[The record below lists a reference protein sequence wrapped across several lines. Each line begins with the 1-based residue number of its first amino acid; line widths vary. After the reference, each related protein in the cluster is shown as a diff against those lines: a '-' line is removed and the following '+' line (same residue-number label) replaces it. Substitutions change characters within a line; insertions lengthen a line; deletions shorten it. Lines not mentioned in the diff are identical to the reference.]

1 MSGEAGF
8 WGIVGREVRNA
19 SPKTR
24 WILGV
29 LLGSGLLAVGIQ
41 FLLDS
46 ARAGGSVDLVEL
58 ASVVAGTFGSVLVGL
73 AYVLHNSAQKRAG
86 CGVHGLEFEPK
97 ALHQVLLTLP
107 AIGLGGGVL
116 LGAAIGLLVM
126 RASDGHPI
134 LMLSALV
141 YFWITLL
148 AARVVH
154 GTTRFLFT
162 HAREQAEQAA
172 EARNQA
178 TEAQLSALQARM
190 NPHFLFNALNTVASL
205 VRESP
210 ETAER
215 TVEHLAD
222 VLRRTLDHSRDPLRT
237 VGDELEYL
245 EAYLAVEQ
253 ERWGDRL
260 EVEWRIDPQTRP
272 LPLPPMTLQPLVENA
287 LKHGL
292 GGRLEGGQLTIGAE
306 VDNGRLVLTVT
317 DDGAGLSVR
326 APEGTG
332 LGNLRRRLATL
343 YGEQA
348 RVEIE
353 RRDRRHERGT
363 RVVVELPA
371 GAPGLPTPA
380 VTRS

>member
-1 MSGEAGF
+1 MSHEEGF
-8 WGIVGREVRNA
+8 WTIVLREVRAASRRTRWTLALLVGSGVLAVGLQVVVDAVGREG
-19 SPKTR
+19 P
-24 WILGV
+24 
-29 LLGSGLLAVGIQ
+29 
-41 FLLDS
+41 
-46 ARAGGSVDLVEL
+46 VEL
-58 ASVVAGTFGSVLVGL
+58 AELLSVVAGSIGSVLVGI
-73 AYVLHNSAQKRAG
+73 AYVLHNSAQKEEG
-86 CGVHGLEFEPK
+86 CKVRGFDFAPRVFH
-97 ALHQVLLTLP
+97 HVLLTLP
-107 AIGLGGGVL
+107 AMGLVAGVL
-116 LGAAIGLLVM
+116 LGAAVGLLVV
-126 RASDGHPI
+126 RAVYDSPI
-134 LMLSALV
+134 LA
-141 YFWITLL
+141 L
-148 AARVVH
+148 AAAVYLWVAVLAAKLVQ
-154 GTTRFLFT
+154 GTTRFLFR

-172 EARNQA
+172 EARHQA

-260 EVEWRIDPQTRP
+260 RVEWRIDPQTRS

-292 GGRLEGGQLTIGAE
+292 GGRLEGGELIISAE
-306 VDNGRLVLTVT
+306 MADGHLVLTVT
-317 DDGAGLSVR
+317 DDGAGLPPR

-343 YGEQA
+343 YGEGA
-348 RVEIE
+348 RLEIE
-353 RRDRRHERGT
+353 RRDPGT
-363 RVVVELPA
+363 RVVVELP
-371 GAPGLPTPA
+371 GEGPSAPSSGL
-380 VTRS
+380 

>member
-1 MSGEAGF
+1 MSRETGF
-8 WGIVGREVRNA
+8 LGIVGRVVRDA
-19 SPKTR
+19 TPKTR
-24 WILGV
+24 WSLVG
-29 LLGSGLLAVGIQ
+29 LLGCGLFAI
-41 FLLDS
+41 LLPFVDGT
-46 ARAGGSVDLVEL
+46 RGGGALDPQELFSIVPGTIGTLLV
-58 ASVVAGTFGSVLVGL
+58 SL
-73 AYVLHNSAQKRAG
+73 AYVLHNSAEERSKG
-86 CGVHGLEFEPK
+86 CGMLGMGFRPRS
-97 ALHQVLLTLP
+97 LHQVLLTLP
-107 AIGLGGGVL
+107 VIGLVGGVL
-116 LGAAIGLLVM
+116 LGAAVGLLVM
-126 RASDGHPI
+126 WAAESGEPI
-134 LMLSALV
+134 YVFAAAA
-141 YFWITLL
+141 YFGVMLL
-148 AARVVH
+148 AARVVY
-154 GTTRFLFT
+154 GTTGFLFT

-222 VLRRTLDHSRDPLRT
+222 VLRRTLDHSRDPMRT

-260 EVEWRIDPQTRP
+260 DVEWRIDPQTRP

-292 GGRLEGGQLTIGAE
+292 GGRLEGGELTIEAGVE
-306 VDNGRLVLTVT
+306 NGHLMLTVT
-317 DDGAGLSVR
+317 DDGAGLPPR

-343 YGEQA
+343 YGDEA
-348 RVEIE
+348 RLGVE
-353 RRDRRHERGT
+353 RRGPRHEPGT
-363 RVVVELPA
+363 RVVVELPVS
-371 GAPGLPTPA
+371 GPGT
-380 VTRS
+380 

>member
-1 MSGEAGF
+1 LSREEGF
-8 WGIVGREVRNA
+8 WSIVLREVRAA
-19 SPKTR
+19 SRRTR
-24 WILGV
+24 WTLA
-29 LLGSGLLAVGIQ
+29 LLVGSGVLAVGLQLVVDTISGEGPRALAE
-41 FLLDS
+41 LLS
-46 ARAGGSVDLVEL
+46 VGAGSL
-58 ASVVAGTFGSVLVGL
+58 GSVLVGV
-73 AYVLHNSAQKRAG
+73 AYVLHNSAQKQEG
-86 CGVHGLEFEPK
+86 CKARGLSFNPRVF
-97 ALHQVLLTLP
+97 HHVLLALP
-107 AIGLGGGVL
+107 AMALAAGVL
-116 LGAAIGLLVM
+116 LGAAVGMLVV
-126 RASDGHPI
+126 RAVQGSPI
-134 LMLSALV
+134 LVLAAAV
-141 YFWITLL
+141 YLWITLL
-148 AARVVH
+148 AAKLVH

-237 VGDELEYL
+237 VGDEVEYL
-245 EAYLAVEQ
+245 EAYLAVEK

-260 EVEWRIDPQTRP
+260 QVEWRIDPQTRS

-292 GGRLEGGQLTIGAE
+292 GGRLEGGELIIGAE
-306 VDNGRLVLTVT
+306 LGDGHLVLTVT
-317 DDGAGLSVR
+317 DDGAGLPPR

-343 YGEQA
+343 YGEGA
-348 RVEIE
+348 RLEIE
-353 RRDRRHERGT
+353 RRDPGT
-363 RVVVELPA
+363 RVVVKLPA
-371 GAPGLPTPA
+371 GGPDL
-380 VTRS
+380 